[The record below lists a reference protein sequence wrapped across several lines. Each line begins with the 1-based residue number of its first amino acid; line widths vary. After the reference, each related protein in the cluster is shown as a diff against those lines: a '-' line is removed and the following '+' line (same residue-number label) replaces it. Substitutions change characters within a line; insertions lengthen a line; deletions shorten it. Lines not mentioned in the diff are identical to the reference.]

1 MAGFL
6 VFVYFY
12 VHFSLLIDAR
22 LGGNLFRNSSL
33 IYSAPT
39 PVEVGEPAEAQNFA
53 LRLRRAGYVEG
64 SNPTGVGAYILTG
77 SRLDIYPGP
86 TSFFRGPVIQ
96 EGPVALDFSQGQ
108 LATIT
113 SLGPHHTQLENYWL
127 EPQLI
132 TPLFG
137 RNRAKRRVVRYAE
150 LPKVLVQAVVAAED
164 HTFFTNP
171 GINFYRILGAAV
183 ADLRAGRKAQGASTI
198 TMQVARNIVLEN
210 TERTWRRKF
219 EEAFVSLM
227 LVHRLSKE
235 QIFDLYANDVYLGQR
250 GSFSIYGFGEAANAY
265 FNKDVSRLT
274 LPEAVLLAGLIRGP
288 NLYSPY
294 SHPTRAVARRNHV
307 IREMLAMGDISPDE
321 AAMASAA
328 PLGVTRGSMEASQAP
343 YFVDMVREQLLQQF
357 SQRDLISQGY
367 RIYTTLDLDLQQA
380 ASIAVRQGMAEVD
393 QEVKQQH
400 RKPPPGFDE
409 PQVALVAL
417 DPHSGEIRALI
428 GGRNYAWSQLN
439 HALAMRQPG
448 SSFKPLVYAAALS
461 SAVDG
466 SQPLITPATTLMDE
480 PTTFQFDGQTYEPH
494 DYKDEYHG
502 LVTVREAITFSLN
515 VATVSLAQMTGY
527 EKIRDLALAAGI
539 NNSLE
544 ATPAMALGA
553 YDATP
558 VEIAGAYTMLDN
570 QGVFEAPGSILE
582 VTDSTGKVIYRPRHV
597 SRQVLD
603 PRVAFLVDSLMES
616 VIDHGTGEGV
626 RARGFTLPAAAKT
639 GTSHDGWF
647 SGFTSDLICTVW
659 VGYDDNRQ
667 LDLSGARS
675 ALPVWTDFMKQAMA
689 LPDYRNVQPFTP
701 PPGIV
706 SEVVDQQ
713 GRPVSGTTLV
723 SVDPADPGPDDDPT
737 TDHIEYFI
745 DGTQPQLQNPIQRM
759 GGILKRLFTGGAPAA
774 APASG
779 PSLPVTVPAP
789 PPTKTRSTAIAPTP
803 ISSPP
808 VRRKKPGF
816 FKRFFS
822 IFKGGSSKSKSRN
835 PSSGQNP

>member
-294 SHPTRAVARRNHV
+294 SHPTRAVARRWATF
-307 IREMLAMGDISPDE
+307 LQ
-321 AAMASAA
+321 
-328 PLGVTRGSMEASQAP
+328 TR
-343 YFVDMVREQLLQQF
+343 
-357 SQRDLISQGY
+357 
-367 RIYTTLDLDLQQA
+367 
-380 ASIAVRQGMAEVD
+380 
-393 QEVKQQH
+393 
-400 RKPPPGFDE
+400 PPWLP
-409 PQVALVAL
+409 
-417 DPHSGEIRALI
+417 
-428 GGRNYAWSQLN
+428 
-439 HALAMRQPG
+439 
-448 SSFKPLVYAAALS
+448 
-461 SAVDG
+461 
-466 SQPLITPATTLMDE
+466 
-480 PTTFQFDGQTYEPH
+480 
-494 DYKDEYHG
+494 
-502 LVTVREAITFSLN
+502 
-515 VATVSLAQMTGY
+515 
-527 EKIRDLALAAGI
+527 
-539 NNSLE
+539 
-544 ATPAMALGA
+544 
-553 YDATP
+553 
-558 VEIAGAYTMLDN
+558 
-570 QGVFEAPGSILE
+570 
-582 VTDSTGKVIYRPRHV
+582 PR
-597 SRQVLD
+597 
-603 PRVAFLVDSLMES
+603 
-616 VIDHGTGEGV
+616 
-626 RARGFTLPAAAKT
+626 
-639 GTSHDGWF
+639 
-647 SGFTSDLICTVW
+647 
-659 VGYDDNRQ
+659 
-667 LDLSGARS
+667 RS
-675 ALPVWTDFMKQAMA
+675 A
-689 LPDYRNVQPFTP
+689 
-701 PPGIV
+701 
-706 SEVVDQQ
+706 
-713 GRPVSGTTLV
+713 
-723 SVDPADPGPDDDPT
+723 
-737 TDHIEYFI
+737 
-745 DGTQPQLQNPIQRM
+745 
-759 GGILKRLFTGGAPAA
+759 
-774 APASG
+774 
-779 PSLPVTVPAP
+779 
-789 PPTKTRSTAIAPTP
+789 
-803 ISSPP
+803 
-808 VRRKKPGF
+808 
-816 FKRFFS
+816 
-822 IFKGGSSKSKSRN
+822 
-835 PSSGQNP
+835 